1 MDGEIDRYRLMDRK
15 TNRPTDRQIDG
26 YSRHRASMPQGGH
39 VSKTF
44 FGKSNFGNNCVF
56 FSLPFTT
63 AGGSGASSGAS
74 ANINENTWTEFSFRA
89 DNNWNSCHGSKYVR
103 KRTLDDGK
111 IGQFVGAVLCSSTR
125 YKLFLS
131 DDLDGIFQ

>member
-1 MDGEIDRYRLMDRK
+1 MHGPTYKRMDGEIDRYRLMDRK

-56 FSLPFTT
+56 F
-63 AGGSGASSGAS
+63 
-74 ANINENTWTEFSFRA
+74 
-89 DNNWNSCHGSKYVR
+89 
-103 KRTLDDGK
+103 
-111 IGQFVGAVLCSSTR
+111 
-125 YKLFLS
+125 LFLLLQLVAPVLRRVHPPIS
-131 DDLDGIFQ
+131 MRTPGQSLVSGQIITGTVVMDQNTFANEH